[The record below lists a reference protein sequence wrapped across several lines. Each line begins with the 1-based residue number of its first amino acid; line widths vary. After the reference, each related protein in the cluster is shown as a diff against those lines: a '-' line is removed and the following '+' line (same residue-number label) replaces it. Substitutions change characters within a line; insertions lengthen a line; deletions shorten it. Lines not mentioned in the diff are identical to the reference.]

1 MSSQYANPTGR
12 EMHDFLLAVG
22 LDRDAP
28 STYGPTK
35 ERTYSR
41 QLNADTQVVVYTTI
55 RHDGRTRRKGSD
67 AIRAI
72 LWSNE
77 FGFIKGEVF
86 FVGSDAL
93 PPTETK
99 QFYSFPA
106 KISLE
111 KQNLTIRG
119 KDVTLQSG
127 MSVSANIKIRKRR
140 VINIFLDNL
149 LGPIEK
155 MKEVR

>member
-1 MSSQYANPTGR
+1 
-12 EMHDFLLAVG
+12 
-22 LDRDAP
+22 
-28 STYGPTK
+28 
-35 ERTYSR
+35 
-41 QLNADTQVVVYTTI
+41 
-55 RHDGRTRRKGSD
+55 
-67 AIRAI
+67 
-72 LWSNE
+72 
-77 FGFIKGEVF
+77 
-86 FVGSDAL
+86 L

-99 QFYSFPA
+99 GFYSFPA

-111 KQNLTIRG
+111 KQNLSIRG